1 MLPGKLKICMNPPRR
16 AVQEGPMKRCLTPC
30 FPNSLELQE
39 EMEAISLTL
48 RNRFQNLNINPQHEE
63 HCSKCFMCP
72 DSLDP

>member
-1 MLPGKLKICMNPPRR
+1 
-16 AVQEGPMKRCLTPC
+16 MKRYLTPC